1 MNGKEQI
8 AGREWEFKRN
18 SNAYASLPETAT
30 TTKSTKEKRK
40 QRQQQSELQ
49 REPERYGLSHSLSSE
64 SMKQACDYYDDE
76 PSDEDLIEI
85 QQTPQ
90 GFHQQL
96 SKKHQQLQQHPLS
109 FKMQPLST
117 DDENNAFCDVSQ
129 EPPLS
134 TPIKQAAGV
143 PDEALSVLNELDAI
157 LDVHGASQLNGTFN
171 SSSSCGNT
179 SSSSDEDKIEDYLMD
194 LDNYL
199 DEQDKDDPL
208 SIGQSHLQR
217 NVARTQT
224 LPLSRKRKTHKKDVA
239 VEDDDQ
245 MHPALDD
252 EFQRGHQ
259 MRKTFSCGLT
269 PTSTKGKLLMP
280 TSDTQ
285 LRMSSAQ
292 L

>member
-30 TTKSTKEKRK
+30 TKATKEKRK
-40 QRQQQSELQ
+40 QRQQQQQESQ

-90 GFHQQL
+90 GFHQQQ
-96 SKKHQQLQQHPLS
+96 KQQQQHPLS
-109 FKMQPLST
+109 FKMQPLCN
-117 DDENNAFCDVSQ
+117 DDEQNAFCDVSQ

-134 TPIKQAAGV
+134 TPIKQAAV
-143 PDEALSVLNELDAI
+143 TDEALSILNELDAI
-157 LDVHGASQLNGTFN
+157 LDVHGASQLNGN
-171 SSSSCGNT
+171 GISSSSCGNT
-179 SSSSDEDKIEDYLMD
+179 SSSSSSSDEDKIEDYLMD

-199 DEQDKDDPL
+199 EEQDKEDPL

-217 NVARTQT
+217 NAARTQT

-239 VEDDDQ
+239 AEDGE
-245 MHPALDD
+245 MNSAVDD
-252 EFQRGHQ
+252 EFQRSHQ

-269 PTSTKGKLLMP
+269 PTSTKGNSL
-280 TSDTQ
+280 TDT
-285 LRMSSAQ
+285 
-292 L
+292 

>member
-1 MNGKEQI
+1 MNGKEQV

-30 TTKSTKEKRK
+30 TKATKEKRK
-40 QRQQQSELQ
+40 QRQQQESL

-64 SMKQACDYYDDE
+64 SMKEACDYYDDE

-90 GFHQQL
+90 GFHQQQ
-96 SKKHQQLQQHPLS
+96 KQQHPLS
-109 FKMQPLST
+109 FKMQPLCN
-117 DDENNAFCDVSQ
+117 DDEHNAFCDVSQ

-134 TPIKQAAGV
+134 TPIKQAAV
-143 PDEALSVLNELDAI
+143 TDEALSILNELDAI
-157 LDVHGASQLNGTFN
+157 LDVHGASHLNGN
-171 SSSSCGNT
+171 CISSSSCGNT

-199 DEQDKDDPL
+199 EEQDKDDPL
-208 SIGQSHLQR
+208 SIAQSHLQR
-217 NVARTQT
+217 NAARTQT
-224 LPLSRKRKTHKKDVA
+224 LPLSRKRKTHKKDVVA
-239 VEDDDQ
+239 DDGEISS
-245 MHPALDD
+245 ALDD

-269 PTSTKGKLLMP
+269 PTSTKGSSL
-280 TSDTQ
+280 TDTKQ
-285 LRMSSAQ
+285 
-292 L
+292 